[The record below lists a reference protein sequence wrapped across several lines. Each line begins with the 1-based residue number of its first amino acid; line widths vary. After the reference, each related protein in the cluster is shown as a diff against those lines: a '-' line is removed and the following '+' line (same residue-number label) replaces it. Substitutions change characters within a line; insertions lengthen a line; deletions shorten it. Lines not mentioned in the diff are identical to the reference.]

1 MTTKTW
7 KRYIPHLIGGGAL
20 LLILILVYLFRDLFE
35 KPLQTKKQVQQV
47 MVMAAPPPPP
57 PPPPPAPPEEKPPEV
72 KEEPMDEPEP
82 EPEPAEEPP
91 PGENLGVDADGAAG
105 GDSFGLVG
113 KKGGAGFLGGG
124 GNAIIFYGQHVQ
136 RELVAELQRTLKD
149 KARNSRYT
157 AVVHLWISASGEIT
171 RVEVENSSGNA
182 EIDEALRAAISQMRG
197 RLKPPP
203 ERFPQPLKIRI
214 KS

>member
-20 LLILILVYLFRDLFE
+20 LLTLILVFLFRDLFE

-57 PPPPPAPPEEKPPEV
+57 PPPPAPPVEKPPEP
-72 KEEPMDEPEP
+72 KEEPMEEPEP

-113 KKGGAGFLGGG
+113 KKGGSGFLGGG

-136 RELVAELQRTLKD
+136 RELVTELQRTLKD

-157 AVVHLWISASGEIT
+157 AVVHLWISASGDIT